1 MTFFQVMCGNLLSLS
16 ETALFFVCVSFQL
29 LGEIPNKTRKQK
41 YNIFSSLF
49 LFVFWVSFLS
59 TVLYKTGAF
68 YWEPHIGRVMIEYIQ
83 IIGYMLVLRVMYRK
97 PYGICMAT
105 AAFHNL
111 LYLLAWNFQDF
122 FAPNRIYDLGNP
134 AERREYLFYEW
145 IATPL
150 AFILVVLLLNKTR
163 AGKIY
168 RQWESQKLRGGVLVF
183 MAFSPIASRLLQG
196 LIEKSERF
204 QDYNPM
210 STMLFILIL
219 YLIFVY
225 DGRREQQKKRIEEQN
240 VSLRQQ
246 EVYIESLEGL
256 QREVRRFRHDFK
268 NMMSGMYMQA
278 KEGDLEAIQS
288 YIQEMTLDFDMQV
301 GSQIRIMN
309 QLANIRV
316 AEVKGLF
323 LEKIKVMQ
331 EEEIHCELE
340 VLKPFEKTGL
350 RSTDLCRCLGI
361 LLDNAM
367 EEVRGKKDGKIHVMI
382 SSQSGCTTFRVKN
395 TMHSSVD
402 FHKIGTL
409 GYSTKGENRGIGL
422 ANYKKILERYDRI
435 LPLTTIQ
442 DGFFIQELKVQ
453 ES

>member
-1 MTFFQVMCGNLLSLS
+1 M
-16 ETALFFVCVSFQL
+16 
-29 LGEIPNKTRKQK
+29 
-41 YNIFSSLF
+41 
-49 LFVFWVSFLS
+49 
-59 TVLYKTGAF
+59 
-68 YWEPHIGRVMIEYIQ
+68 
-83 IIGYMLVLRVMYRK
+83 
-97 PYGICMAT
+97 
-105 AAFHNL
+105 
-111 LYLLAWNFQDF
+111 
-122 FAPNRIYDLGNP
+122 
-134 AERREYLFYEW
+134 
-145 IATPL
+145 
-150 AFILVVLLLNKTR
+150 
-163 AGKIY
+163 Y
-168 RQWESQKLRGGVLVF
+168 RQWESQKLRAGVLVF
-183 MAFSPIASRLLQG
+183 MAFSPIASRLLQE
-196 LIEKSERF
+196 LIEKSERS

-210 STMLFILIL
+210 SMMLFILIL

-246 EVYIESLEGL
+246 EADIENLEGL

-278 KEGDLEAIQS
+278 
-288 YIQEMTLDFDMQV
+288 

-323 LEKIKVMQ
+323 LEKLKVMQ
-331 EEEIHCELE
+331 EEIHCELE

-350 RSTDLCRCLGI
+350 RSTDLCRYLGI

-395 TMHSSVD
+395 TMYSSVD
-402 FHKIGTL
+402 FHKVGTL

-422 ANYKKILERYDRI
+422 ANYKKILERYERI

-442 DGFFIQELKVQ
+442 AFFKETEYRLINKHVD
-453 ES
+453 